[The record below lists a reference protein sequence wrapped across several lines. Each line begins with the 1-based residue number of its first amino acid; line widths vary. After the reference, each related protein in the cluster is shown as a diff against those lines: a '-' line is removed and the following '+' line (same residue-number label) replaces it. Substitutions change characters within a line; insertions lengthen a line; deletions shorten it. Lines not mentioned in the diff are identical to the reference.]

1 MHFFSQQTL
10 TCSAS
15 LSPSHFFAA
24 SFLLL
29 SSLFF
34 SLIHPVWFV
43 SIRLSP
49 FWHHRAL
56 ITIYACAS
64 ALSTR
69 TPALFGLALPLN
81 RAVSSPPL
89 SLAQSSQPYF
99 LHTAIPSFRPGYCYS
114 HPLADPRPRSHVG
127 QGPTDTHRNTRW
139 TPAVHSACIHRD
151 ESSSGFKDESPAAF
165 GVESPRD
172 CGDKFKQNTHSA
184 YQYNSDP
191 KTNERDFATES
202 ICNLDSL
209 YQSDSEKQNDA
220 NAVSVSSTAEAP
232 GCTTPY
238 KNIDVMM
245 MYSNSIGARDSMY
258 SEKRSLSHTDQVSI
272 KARTSKDLPPLPTY
286 YLYHPKNCPLHRGA
300 PPRLSPIGA
309 LSPPHRSG
317 APPPGAASSSLSSPL
332 FPRSHTLP
340 ALAAP
345 LYYPNLY
352 PPIPPRAP
360 PLPPKLHQAPLQ
372 SRVAS
377 KISLSLHTSYTFSP
391 CLTSR
396 MSVYLSVCLYF
407 CLSSLVWMW
416 WPTRLCHLWP
426 RGFADLKELG
436 NCSCFI
442 YQKVRPCRPS
452 DTSYLLCPFKSAKG
466 LQKGNSCFCHKVSR
480 VTLITVSLSLCLSFL
495 TCLSLCP
502 DVVLV
507 VFLFLHGV
515 PTQTRAFHAKRTL
528 SSCLMMM

>member
-49 FWHHRAL
+49 FWHHHSL

-480 VTLITVSLSLCLSFL
+480 VTLITVSLSLSVFPHLSVSLSRCCSCRLFVFAWCTHTD
-495 TCLSLCP
+495 TCI
-502 DVVLV
+502 
-507 VFLFLHGV
+507 
-515 PTQTRAFHAKRTL
+515 
-528 SSCLMMM
+528 SCKANLK